1 MIKHLLWTVLSLD
14 DKVNILLHVERPRLL
29 LCGDSLEKLDIIRDW
44 VYEKT
49 ILAGEKDLYSDAKP
63 EKFLEMLVNN
73 EEIDYGYYCGGIA
86 KTLSQVYEIMGYNAY
101 CLDLAVISD
110 NEVLASHVVTLV
122 YVDERWIIEDA
133 TFNITYLNENKEHM
147 DIITLREAFL
157 SGETIITAHGKTMFR
172 RMISSSETYSGSYE
186 LQSENK
192 HIYKKDGTLFYMLNV
207 DLNNYLQTQLSEK
220 AVEFICN
227 EGYEINEATLYMYP
241 YAIWGSQS
249 DALLDLRER
258 LGL

>member
-1 MIKHLLWTVLSLD
+1 MPLSGRVMITLYTEHP
-14 DKVNILLHVERPRLL
+14 ELL
-29 LCGDSLEKLDIIRDW
+29 LYGDSPKKLDIIRDW
-44 VYEKT
+44 VYENT
-49 ILAGEKDLYSDAKP
+49 VLAGGKDLYSDADP
-63 EKFLEMLVNN
+63 EQFLDLLVNN
-73 EEIDYGYYCGGIA
+73 QDIDYGYYCGGIA
-86 KTLSQVYEIMGYNAY
+86 KTLNQVYNIMGYNAC

-147 DIITLREAFL
+147 DIITLREAFS

-172 RMISSSETYSGSYE
+172 RMISSSETYGGSYE
-186 LQSENK
+186 LRSENERV
-192 HIYKKDGTLFYMLNV
+192 YKKDGTLFYMLNV
-207 DLNNYLQTQLSEK
+207 DLNNYLQTQLSERT
-220 AVEFICN
+220 VEFICD

-241 YAIWGSQS
+241 YAIWGNQS
-249 DALLDLRER
+249 DALQDLREG